1 MIFESVSPH
10 KKQKGIVLVVSLIF
24 LLLMTIIGI
33 SGMKNTVLEE
43 KMAGN
48 FKDRNMAFQSAESA
62 LRAGELYLFNTA
74 TLPIFDG
81 STTGLYQPTTS
92 NQSRW
97 NTVSWSD
104 SSQVRE
110 YPDSLNGITNKPN
123 YIIEELPVVSTPGG
137 SLEAG
142 TAQEFRFYRIT
153 GQAVGGTNSSAV
165 LLQSTYKR

>member
-1 MIFESVSPH
+1 MNLTHGNPQ
-10 KKQKGIVLVVSLIF
+10 KQKGIVLVVSLIF

-62 LRAGELYLFNTA
+62 LRAGELYLFNTT
-74 TLPIFDG
+74 TLPLFDG
-81 STTGLYQPTTS
+81 TTAGLYQPS
-92 NQSRW
+92 SSGLSRW
-97 NTVSWSD
+97 NTVTWTD
-104 SSQVRE
+104 ASQVRS
-110 YPDSLNGITNKPN
+110 YVDSLTGITDSPD

-142 TAQEFRFYRIT
+142 TAQEYRFYRIT
-153 GQAVGGTNSSAV
+153 GQAVGGTNSSTV